1 MISNFFTGFGMIIII
16 SVSITMISEFMPGDP
31 RGLAASVF
39 IRNVLGCVGTVV
51 AAPMLSTLGNGWTF
65 TLWALVALASA
76 SVIVAVTKFG
86 PRWRESMVASGAV
99 RGF

>member
-1 MISNFFTGFGMIIII
+1 
-16 SVSITMISEFMPGDP
+16 MISEFMPGDS

-65 TLWALVALASA
+65 TLWAFVALAS
-76 SVIVAVTKFG
+76 SLVIVAVTKYG

-99 RGF
+99 RSF